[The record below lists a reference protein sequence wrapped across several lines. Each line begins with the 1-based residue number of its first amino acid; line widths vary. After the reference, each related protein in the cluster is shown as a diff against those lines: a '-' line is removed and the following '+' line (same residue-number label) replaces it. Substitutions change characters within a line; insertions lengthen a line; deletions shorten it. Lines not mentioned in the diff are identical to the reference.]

1 MSLALPNLEYWPALR
16 YVVSAYAA
24 AIVALGGACPASAHP
39 HVFIDGGVDFQ
50 LSDNDTLEA
59 LRVTWLYD
67 AFETLYMLSSHDMT
81 LTQGGVLAE
90 GDRAELTRRLSN
102 WPDDFDGSAHLT
114 VNGQAISLAW
124 PSGLDVQLIDGRLRL
139 TFMRGLETPI
149 SLIGSDVEIA
159 FYESTYFFDFSVT
172 NTPELIGG
180 ENTCRATVIP
190 FEPNRND
197 PLLKALA
204 KLSREETP
212 NEANV
217 GANFA
222 DRIYLRCG
230 Q

>member
-1 MSLALPNLEYWPALR
+1 
-16 YVVSAYAA
+16 
-24 AIVALGGACPASAHP
+24 
-39 HVFIDGGVDFQ
+39 
-50 LSDNDTLEA
+50 
-59 LRVTWLYD
+59 
-67 AFETLYMLSSHDMT
+67 
-81 LTQGGVLAE
+81 
-90 GDRAELTRRLSN
+90 
-102 WPDDFDGSAHLT
+102 
-114 VNGQAISLAW
+114 
-124 PSGLDVQLIDGRLRL
+124 
-139 TFMRGLETPI
+139 MRGLETPI

-222 DRIYLRCG
+222 DRVYLRCG

>member
-1 MSLALPNLEYWPALR
+1 MNLAVSNLACWPALR
-16 YVVSAYAA
+16 YVLSAYAA
-24 AIVALGGACPASAHP
+24 AIVTLGGANPTWAHP

-50 LSDNDTLEA
+50 LSDYDTLEA

-67 AFETLYMLSSHDMT
+67 AFETLYMLSSHDMA
-81 LTQGGVLAE
+81 LTQDGVLAE

-114 VNGQAISLAW
+114 VNGQAIDLAW

-149 SLIGSDVEIA
+149 PLTGADVEVA

-172 NTPELIGG
+172 KKPELVGG

-212 NEANV
+212 TETNV
-217 GANFA
+217 GAKFA

>member
-1 MSLALPNLEYWPALR
+1 MKLAVPSLDYWPALR

-24 AIVALGGACPASAHP
+24 AIVTLGGANPASAHP
-39 HVFIDGGVDFQ
+39 HVFIDGGVDFH
-50 LSDNDTLEA
+50 LSENDTLKA

-67 AFETLYMLSSHDMT
+67 AFETLYMLSSHDMS
-81 LTQGGVLAE
+81 LTQDGVLAE
-90 GDRAELTRRLSN
+90 GDRVELRRRLSN

-114 VNGQAISLAW
+114 VNGQAIDLAW

-139 TFMRGLETPI
+139 TFIRGLETPI
-149 SLIGSDVEIA
+149 PLTGADVEVA

-172 NTPELIGG
+172 KTPELIGG

-190 FEPNRND
+190 FEPDRHD

-212 NEANV
+212 TETNV